1 MQWYI
6 AQPDGSTTGPCAEN
20 DLRSW
25 IEQGH
30 YPPTVLVWREG
41 MSEWQQACSA
51 IPSLPPP
58 LPTVTTM
65 DKGLPQPGG
74 NASTDKT
81 VFQFL
86 GMRIHPE
93 ASKEVLFSA
102 AALLIGF
109 FLPWFQLLGFGV
121 SGYQLASLGSYG
133 NYAWLVPILAL
144 LVILQSFSADNVRLG
159 AIAGM
164 VPLGA
169 IIYGLM
175 GIDSKA
181 GNSAVQGV
189 FELAKQFFSI
199 GAYVTI
205 VSSLGLILA
214 AFRHPRRI
222 FSFWLHP

>member
-1 MQWYI
+1 M
-6 AQPDGSTTGPCAEN
+6 A
-20 DLRSW
+20 
-25 IEQGH
+25 
-30 YPPTVLVWREG
+30 
-41 MSEWQQACSA
+41 EWQQACSA
-51 IPSLPPP
+51 IPNIPAPPP
-58 LPTVTTM
+58 ITIPPQDPTAQ
-65 DKGLPQPGG
+65 QPSGDP
-74 NASTDKT
+74 ATDKT

-86 GMRIHPE
+86 GMRLHPN
-93 ASKEVLFSA
+93 ASKEVLFCA
-102 AALLIGF
+102 VALLVGF

-133 NYAWLVPILAL
+133 NYAWGIPILAL
-144 LVILQSFSADNVRLG
+144 LVILQGFSADNRRLG

-169 IIYGLM
+169 IVYGLM

-181 GNSAVQGV
+181 GDSAIQGV

-214 AFRHPRRI
+214 AFRYPRRQK
-222 FSFWLHP
+222 PNAN